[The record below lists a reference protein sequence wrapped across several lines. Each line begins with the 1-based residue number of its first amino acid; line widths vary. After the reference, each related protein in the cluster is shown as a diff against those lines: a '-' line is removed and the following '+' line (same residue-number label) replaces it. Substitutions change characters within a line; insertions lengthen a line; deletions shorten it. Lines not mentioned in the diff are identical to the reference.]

1 MVLLLLQWLLLILL
15 PKLPLLLLLRRPS
28 PPNPIFILY
37 LPVPKNDVEWVITPS
52 GKLTVSWLK
61 KIAEYQEEHRVKLT
75 VAKADSNE
83 TREVEGSALGVSTGG
98 LELGQGYELVLVDQ
112 ETGES
117 HGPLNIEACKSYF
130 LKV

>member
-1 MVLLLLQWLLLILL
+1 MMMLLLHLLLLLQL
-15 PKLPLLLLLRRPS
+15 PKLPLFVLLRRPS
-28 PPNPIFILY
+28 PPNSIFTLSP
-37 LPVPKNDVEWVITPS
+37 PVPKNDVEWVITPS

-61 KIAEYQEEHRVKLT
+61 KIAEYQEEHRVTLT

-83 TREVEGSALGVSTGG
+83 TREVEGRALGVSTGG